1 MSFFSKIFFLSICV
15 FSFSINTLAAIGP
28 EELPE
33 LKEKV
38 YYNVSPEKPNVG
50 DNIQIEA
57 QMYGTEVKDA
67 NFVWKMAGKTFKEG
81 VGANR
86 INFTLSEKTKINLT
100 ITTSA
105 NLFIQKSFEFDPKK
119 IIIIWESKT
128 YTPPF
133 YKGKPLYAKESSLV
147 LNAIN
152 LDQENP
158 LTNVYNNYT
167 WKVDTTVKGN
177 ESGVGYSSYVYQGD
191 ILGLEPLFTVSMT
204 GVLSAK
210 DKAARRTIPRG
221 GQSILRVQSFPTE
234 ITSYERSPLLGVLFN
249 KTIKS
254 PYYLNKS
261 ETTLVSYPTYY
272 AFSSSLSGLYE
283 WYINDVKINTSSNE
297 LSFKKKKDNEQSRLM
312 VKIKNE
318 ASILQSRDTTYV
330 VDTNKK

>member
-1 MSFFSKIFFLSICV
+1 MSFFSKIFLLSIFV
-15 FSFSINTLAAIGP
+15 FSFSINIFAATGP
-28 EELPE
+28 EDLPE

-50 DNIQIEA
+50 DNVQLEA
-57 QMYGTEVKDA
+57 EMYGTNVKDA
-67 NFVWKMAGKTFKEG
+67 NFVWKLAGKTFLEG
-81 VGANR
+81 VGKNR
-86 INFTLSEKTKINLT
+86 VNFTLSEKTKVDLT
-100 ITTSA
+100 ITTGS
-105 NLFIQKSFEFDPKK
+105 NVVIQKSFEFDPKK

-133 YKGKPLYAKESSLV
+133 YKGKSLYSKESSIV

-177 ESGVGYSSYVYQGD
+177 DSGVGYSSYVYQGD

-204 GVLSAK
+204 GVVSAK
-210 DKAARRTIPRG
+210 DRAAGRTAARG

-234 ITSYERSPLLGVLFN
+234 IMSYEKSPLLGVLFN
-249 KTIKS
+249 NVLKS
-254 PYYLNKS
+254 PYYLNQS

-283 WYINDVKINTSSNE
+283 WYINDVKINTSLNE
-297 LSFKKKKDNEQSRLM
+297 LSFKKKKDNEQSRLT
-312 VKIKNE
+312 VKIKND
-318 ASILQSRDTTYV
+318 ASILQTRDVSYII
-330 VDTNKK
+330 DTNRK

>member
-1 MSFFSKIFFLSICV
+1 MSFLSKIFFLSICV
-15 FSFSINTLAAIGP
+15 FSFSINTTAATGP

-38 YYNVSPEKPNVG
+38 YYNVSPERPNVG
-50 DNIQIEA
+50 DNVQLEA
-57 QMYGTEVKDA
+57 QMYGTNVKDA
-67 NFVWKMAGKTFKEG
+67 NFVWKLAGKTFKEG

-86 INFTLSEKTKINLT
+86 VNFTLSEKTKVELT
-100 ITTSA
+100 ITTGS
-105 NLFIQKSFEFDPKK
+105 NVVIQKSFEFDPKK

-133 YKGKPLYAKESSLV
+133 YKGKPLYSKESSLV

-177 ESGVGYSSYVYQGD
+177 DSGVGYSSYIYQGD

-204 GVLSAK
+204 GVVSAK
-210 DKAARRTIPRG
+210 DRVAGRIAARG
-221 GQSILRVQSFPTE
+221 GQSLLRVQSFPTE
-234 ITSYERSPLLGVLFN
+234 IMSYEKSPLLGVLFN
-249 KTIKS
+249 KVIES
-254 PYYLNKS
+254 PYYLNQS
-261 ETTLVSYPTYY
+261 ETTLVSYPAYY

-283 WYINDVKINTSSNE
+283 WYINDVKINTSLNE
-297 LSFKKKKDNEQSRLM
+297 LSFKKKKDDEQSRLTI
-312 VKIKNE
+312 KIKND
-318 ASILQSRDTTYV
+318 ASILQTRDVTYV
-330 VDTNKK
+330 IDTNRK